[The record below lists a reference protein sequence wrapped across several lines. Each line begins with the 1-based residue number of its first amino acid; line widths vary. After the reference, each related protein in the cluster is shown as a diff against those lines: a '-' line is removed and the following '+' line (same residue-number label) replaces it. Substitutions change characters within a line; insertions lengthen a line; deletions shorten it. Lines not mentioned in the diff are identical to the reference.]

1 MMAGRAGSTYT
12 WSATTLPNGSAPTFT
27 VNGTNASKNTSVN
40 FDKAGAHIFL
50 VTISDG
56 SLSVTSSV
64 NVTVSQTLSSILVSL

>member
-1 MMAGRAGSTYT
+1 MASR
-12 WSATTLPNGSAPTFT
+12 PTFT

-40 FDKAGAHIFL
+40 FDKAGAYTFL

-64 NVTVSQTLSSILVSL
+64 NVTVRSDAFAIILQFAGGSKR